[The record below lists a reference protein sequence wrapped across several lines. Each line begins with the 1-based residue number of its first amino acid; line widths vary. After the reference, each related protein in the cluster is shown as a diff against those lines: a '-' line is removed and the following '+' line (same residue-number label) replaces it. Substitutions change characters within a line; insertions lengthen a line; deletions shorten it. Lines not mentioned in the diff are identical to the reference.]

1 MTVLIRND
9 KQREKS
15 VKLLGEMQAE
25 AKAFKKKLQ
34 SEGHTRKE
42 IKELLDPMISQYED
56 VQADIDQYDRWKG
69 GDLTDF
75 EAADLDQLGIFLIAA
90 RIAKGVTQRELAER
104 LGVNESSVSRDE
116 RNDYHGITI
125 QRAVKILA
133 ALDVS
138 VVIDIWPQR
147 ILPPPADHAVP

>member
-1 MTVLIRND
+1 MLIRND

-15 VKLLGEMQAE
+15 VELLGEMQAE

-56 VQADIDQYDRWKG
+56 VKADIDQYDRWKS

-90 RIAKGVTQRELAER
+90 RIAKGVTQRQLAEK

-116 RNDYHGITI
+116 RNDYHGITV
-125 QRAVKILA
+125 QRAVKVLE
-133 ALDVS
+133 ALEVS
-138 VVIDIWPQR
+138 VVFDYWPPQ
-147 ILPPPADHAVP
+147 ILPPPAPGAVP